1 MKFNSY
7 NLKILVISSMLVLAA
22 CSPGSSG
29 VTQEPI
35 TQEPVDIVEATA
47 VAPAQESADS
57 GGVPDGG
64 AIDACSLITQ
74 AEAEAT
80 LGQPT
85 GPGQP
90 DDAPPIYS
98 CSYQTTDFD
107 VVSVVVLIYDDASQ
121 ALGGYQMAIDING
134 YPEISG
140 IGDRAYNAQP
150 IFDINVLSGNIEVSV
165 DISDASDDATQ
176 LQNSIELARLALSR
190 LP

>member
-47 VAPAQESADS
+47 AAPAQESADS

-107 VVSVVVLIYDDASQ
+107 V
-121 ALGGYQMAIDING
+121 
-134 YPEISG
+134 
-140 IGDRAYNAQP
+140 
-150 IFDINVLSGNIEVSV
+150 EVSGLIRTGV
-165 DISDASDDATQ
+165 NGRRIV
-176 LQNSIELARLALSR
+176 RLAGASGLAQGGLRFR
-190 LP
+190 LRDQGAGIYGAAIWDTAGICTFLCRSSHCCFHNF